1 MNVQNINMYPT
12 EDIIALAYAAY
23 RINGGYEKSTRRYSE
38 GQPTTWSNKELI
50 TFTAKSDWVAEDFVP
65 ITVTNE
71 DREAAKQGEKHM
83 RRYSLLALGD
93 LPQFELDLFSAYSAE
108 QTNISRV
115 GLIAYLPAFID
126 RELAEKELKLRY
138 KTEFADSVNIGTPGE
153 RIAGDVEIF
162 KLIPIAD
169 SFNGGTA
176 YLHFGAV
183 GKDLVC
189 FTKSEMYA
197 AGQTFVITAK
207 VKGYDLERNTN
218 LPMTRL
224 NYVKLKKVNT
234 V

>member
-1 MNVQNINMYPT
+1 MEVQNIDMYPT

-23 RINGGYEKSTRRYSE
+23 RTNNGYEKTTRRYSE
-38 GQPTTWSNKELI
+38 ETPTTWSNKELI
-50 TFTAKSDWVAEDFVP
+50 TFTAKSDWKPEDFVS
-65 ITVTNE
+65 ITITDE

-83 RRYSLLALGD
+83 RRYSMLALGD
-93 LPQFELDLFSAYSAE
+93 LPQFESDLFSAYSAE

-138 KTEFADSVNIGTPGE
+138 KTEFADSTNISTVGNKITGE
-153 RIAGDVEIF
+153 VEIH
-162 KLIPIAD
+162 KLIPLAD

-176 YLHFGAV
+176 YLHFGSI

-189 FTKSEMYA
+189 FTKNEMYA
-197 AGQTFVITAK
+197 VGKTFKIAAK

-224 NYVKLKKVNT
+224 NYVKLRK
-234 V
+234 

>member
-108 QTNISRV
+108 HNFYRRGYELLRMTGNTCTQKNKYMPKNR
-115 GLIAYLPAFID
+115 LI
-126 RELAEKELKLRY
+126 
-138 KTEFADSVNIGTPGE
+138 T
-153 RIAGDVEIF
+153 
-162 KLIPIAD
+162 
-169 SFNGGTA
+169 
-176 YLHFGAV
+176 
-183 GKDLVC
+183 
-189 FTKSEMYA
+189 
-197 AGQTFVITAK
+197 
-207 VKGYDLERNTN
+207 
-218 LPMTRL
+218 
-224 NYVKLKKVNT
+224 
-234 V
+234 

>member
-1 MNVQNINMYPT
+1 MEVQNTDMHPT

-23 RINGGYEKSTRRYSE
+23 RTNNGYEKTTRRYSE

-50 TFTAKSDWVAEDFVP
+50 TFTAKSDWKPEDFVS
-65 ITVTNE
+65 ITVTDE

-83 RRYSLLALGD
+83 RRYSMLALGD
-93 LPQFELDLFSAYSAE
+93 LPQFESDLFAAYSAE
-108 QTNISRV
+108 QTNIGRV

-138 KTEFADSVNIGTPGE
+138 KTQFADSANISTVGE
-153 RIAGDVEIF
+153 RITGEVEIL
-162 KLIPIAD
+162 KIITLAN

-176 YLHFGAV
+176 YLHFGAI

-189 FTKSEMYA
+189 FAKNDIYKVGE
-197 AGQTFVITAK
+197 TFKITAK

-224 NYVKLKKVNT
+224 NYVKIRK
-234 V
+234 

>member
-1 MNVQNINMYPT
+1 MEVQDTNMHPT

-23 RINGGYEKSTRRYSE
+23 RTNNGYEKNTRRYSE
-38 GQPTTWSNKELI
+38 EKPTTWSNKELI
-50 TFTAKSDWVAEDFVP
+50 TFTANSDWKPEDFTP
-65 ITVTNE
+65 IVITDE

-83 RRYSLLALGD
+83 RRYSMLALGD
-93 LPQFELDLFSAYSAE
+93 LPQFESDLFSAYSAE

-138 KTEFADSVNIGTPGE
+138 KAEFADSKNISTVGE
-153 RIAGDVEIF
+153 RVTGEVEIL
-162 KLIPIAD
+162 KLIPLAD

-176 YLHFGAV
+176 YLHFGAI

-189 FTKSEMYA
+189 FTKNEMYTV
-197 AGQTFVITAK
+197 GKTFEIAAK

-224 NYVKLKKVNT
+224 NYVKLRK
-234 V
+234 

>member
-1 MNVQNINMYPT
+1 MEVQNIDMYPT

-23 RINGGYEKSTRRYSE
+23 RTNNGYEKNTRRYSE

-50 TFTAKSDWVAEDFVP
+50 TFTVKSDWKPEDFVP
-65 ITVTNE
+65 ITITDE
-71 DREAAKQGEKHM
+71 DRKAAVQGEKHM
-83 RRYSLLALGD
+83 RRYSMLALGD
-93 LPQFELDLFSAYSAE
+93 LPQFESDLFSAYSAE

-138 KTEFADSVNIGTPGE
+138 KTEFADTANINTVGE
-153 RIAGDVEIF
+153 RVTGNVEIH
-162 KLIPIAD
+162 KMIALAD

-176 YLHFGAV
+176 YMHFGSI

-189 FTKSEMYA
+189 FTKNEIYA
-197 AGQTFVITAK
+197 VGETFDIRAK
-207 VKGYDLERNTN
+207 VKGYTVERNSN

-224 NYVKLKKVNT
+224 NYVKLRK
-234 V
+234 